1 MEYLIAFAVL
11 LVILV
16 LVGVSFFDIGLL
28 LLGLLDLLSLAMFC
42 FFAFSLVRLFTC
54 KRVKARFKEIAEKE
68 NLRFKVAWYVIGEK
82 EASTVFPAEF
92 LGKRLFYK
100 RSEDTKVLLTKKGG
114 VFDLNA
120 ILAIALGFVFS
131 FVMFAAILYAI
142 AALIKL

>member
-1 MEYLIAFAVL
+1 MEYLIALLVV
-11 LVILV
+11 LVILA

-28 LLGLLDLLSLAMFC
+28 LLGLLDLLCLAMFC
-42 FFAFSLVRLFTC
+42 FFALSLMRLFTC

-68 NLRFKVAWYVIGEK
+68 NSRFKVAWYVIGKE

-100 RSEDTKVLLTKKGG
+100 RSEDTGVLLTKNGG

-120 ILAIALGFVFS
+120 ILAIGLGFVFS
-131 FVMFAAILYAI
+131 FGMFAGILYAI